1 MYGNIGIEAKF
12 VEPGGNLAR
21 YCYFTRVSILATT
34 NKHSRAMNGFDHD
47 APLTEFYCMI
57 KRWPPSTLQR
67 GWARLARDRPVRGHV
82 SREAGIS
89 FTSPIA
95 NRRREVMS
103 LPSCGK
109 VRRVHQHAVSALHN
123 TFSPIGMWA
132 RGRKRASRPEDT
144 LCDF

>member
-1 MYGNIGIEAKF
+1 
-12 VEPGGNLAR
+12 
-21 YCYFTRVSILATT
+21 
-34 NKHSRAMNGFDHD
+34 
-47 APLTEFYCMI
+47 MI
-57 KRWPPSTLQR
+57 KRWPPGTLQR
-67 GWARLARDRPVRGHV
+67 VWARLARDRPVSGHV

-123 TFSPIGMWA
+123 TFSPIGMWGHA
-132 RGRKRASRPEDT
+132 GESGHPERKTRCATFEAGLVESTKRSSRKIWLLDGT
-144 LCDF
+144 NSAF